1 MNSSNNIGA
10 FFDLDGTLLPPPSLE
25 LRFIFY
31 LFTRGLIGRVQ
42 FASYTAVFLTR
53 MAGNTCA
60 EVKANKAYFSGVSAS
75 SAQNWSARFV
85 SRPLKFFSAG
95 LRRLAFHFSQGH
107 RIFLITGTPAPLAQL
122 ITRYFPAPLTI
133 VATQLAARHGCWT
146 GEIAGDHMCGAAKQ
160 RAIVH
165 LAGVHSID
173 LARSF
178 AYGNSLSD
186 LRMLETVAYPAAVN
200 PSNRLTRLARR
211 RAWPILHWRESQ
223 AGLPEINET
232 PKPFHSCAEFSSR

>member
-1 MNSSNNIGA
+1 MKSSDNIGA

-31 LFTRGLIGRVQ
+31 LLACGLIGRVQ
-42 FASYTAVFLTR
+42 FASYAAVFLTR
-53 MAGNTCA
+53 IAGNKRA
-60 EVKANKAYFSGVSAS
+60 EVKANKAYFSRVPAS
-75 SAQNWSARFV
+75 SAQNWSARFA
-85 SRPLKFFSAG
+85 SHPLKFFSSG

-122 ITRYFPAPLTI
+122 ITGYFPAPLTI
-133 VATQLAARHGCWT
+133 VATQLVARHGCWT

-165 LAGVHSID
+165 LAGMHHLD

-178 AYGNSLSD
+178 AYGNSVGD
-186 LRMLETVAYPAAVN
+186 LPMLETVAYPAAVN
-200 PSNRLTRLARR
+200 PSNRLNRIARR
-211 RAWPILHWRESQ
+211 RAWPILRWRESQ
-223 AGLPEINET
+223 TVLPESNET
-232 PKPFHSCAEFSSR
+232 TKSFPCCAEFSSR